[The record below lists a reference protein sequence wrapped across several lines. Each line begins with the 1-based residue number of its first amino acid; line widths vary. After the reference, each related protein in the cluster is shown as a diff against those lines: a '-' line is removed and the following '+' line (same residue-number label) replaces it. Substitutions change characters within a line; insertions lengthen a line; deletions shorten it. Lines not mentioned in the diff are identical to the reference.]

1 MELSSIVDQYYNDF
15 KAKYADT
22 ALTLNGSWIAPVLA
36 KESLH

>member
-22 ALTLNGSWIAPVLA
+22 ALNGSWIAPVLA